1 METPFSRGLIDAHRE
16 LCAAIRRADQA
27 CGRLYAAPDASAEA
41 AHCESEYLA
50 ALDSARAALDGLRDL
65 LARLP
70 HPEGRIAL
78 HARDLAT
85 HPGAYA
91 ASG

>member
-1 METPFSRGLIDAHRE
+1 METPYAHGLLDAHRE

-27 CGRLYAAPDASAEA
+27 CGRLYAAPDASSEA
-41 AHCESEYLA
+41 ARCESEYLA
-50 ALDSARAALDGLRDL
+50 ALECAREALDGLRAL

-78 HARDLAT
+78 QAPDLTAHA
-85 HPGAYA
+85 
-91 ASG
+91 